1 MFIVRAAIWLGVIS
15 LFVPQG
21 FAGENIEL
29 PFNTETVQIDAG
41 EWCEGRETICEVGE
55 EAARVGGFLADIAAE
70 RLEVAITEYNEEND

>member
-41 EWCEGRETICEVGE
+41 EWCEGRTVKKT
-55 EAARVGGFLADIAAE
+55 LE
-70 RLEVAITEYNEEND
+70 RQIRQPTWQSDSSNLEQF